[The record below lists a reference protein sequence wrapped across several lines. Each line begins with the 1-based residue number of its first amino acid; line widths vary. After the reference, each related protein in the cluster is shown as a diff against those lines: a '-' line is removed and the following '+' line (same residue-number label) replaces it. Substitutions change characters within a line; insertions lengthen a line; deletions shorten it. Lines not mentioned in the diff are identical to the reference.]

1 MCLVSDKIKFCTC
14 VSGSVDKLQHYWIL
28 YRFNKDKMDDYMGQP
43 IIPASI
49 TDSNFIINES
59 TLLIRINEPDA
70 FDTPLK
76 LSSKDR
82 LEIVINNKAVD
93 YLKRFTYTFEFKK
106 GKWNAIVSDPFE
118 LMNHFEEDKFG
129 KTKSALKRKT
139 K

>member
-82 LEIVINNKAVD
+82 LEKYLILLMSNIKEKLNEQHIRHNKKYSKHHVA
-93 YLKRFTYTFEFKK
+93 RHRSQWRCTT
-106 GKWNAIVSDPFE
+106 
-118 LMNHFEEDKFG
+118 H
-129 KTKSALKRKT
+129 
-139 K
+139 